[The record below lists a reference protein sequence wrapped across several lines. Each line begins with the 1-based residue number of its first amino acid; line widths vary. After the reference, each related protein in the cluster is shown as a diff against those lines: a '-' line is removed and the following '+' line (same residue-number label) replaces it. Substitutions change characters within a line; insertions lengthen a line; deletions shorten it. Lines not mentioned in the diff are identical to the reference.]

1 MQEPSKQNDETP
13 TFQSSGEASED
24 VAQRVKRARSK
35 ADSEKLSRRRF
46 LHDKQRDTA
55 ISPEMR
61 KSVSNWEPIELRLNA
76 TPIDV
81 IYASGTV
88 GHITQHLDR
97 YSFKDQAIAITM
109 KGRGDDLHTMT
120 DMKEISDGCCI
131 IT

>member
-1 MQEPSKQNDETP
+1 MQEPSKQNDET
-13 TFQSSGEASED
+13 FQSGEASED

-61 KSVSNWEPIELRLNA
+61 NSVSNWEPIELRLNA

-97 YSFKDQAIAITM
+97 YTFKDQAIAIKM

-120 DMKEISDGCCI
+120 NMKEVSDGCCI

>member
-1 MQEPSKQNDETP
+1 MQEPSKQNDET
-13 TFQSSGEASED
+13 QSGGEASED
-24 VAQRVKRARSK
+24 VAQRVKRARDL

-61 KSVSNWEPIELRLNA
+61 NSVSNWEPIELRLNA

-81 IYASGTV
+81 VYASGTV

-97 YSFKDQAIAITM
+97 YTFKDQAIAIKM

-120 DMKEISDGCCI
+120 NMKEVSDGCCI

>member
-1 MQEPSKQNDETP
+1 MQEPSKQNDET
-13 TFQSSGEASED
+13 FQSGEASED
-24 VAQRVKRARSK
+24 VAQRVKRARSR

-61 KSVSNWEPIELRLNA
+61 NSVSNWEPIELRLNA

-97 YSFKDQAIAITM
+97 YTFKDQAIAIKM

-120 DMKEISDGCCI
+120 NMKEVSDGCCI

>member
-1 MQEPSKQNDETP
+1 MQEPSKQNDET
-13 TFQSSGEASED
+13 QSSGEASED

-61 KSVSNWEPIELRLNA
+61 NSVSNWEPIELRLNA

-97 YSFKDQAIAITM
+97 YTFKDQAIAIKM

-120 DMKEISDGCCI
+120 NMKEVSDGCCI

>member
-1 MQEPSKQNDETP
+1 MQEPSKQNDET
-13 TFQSSGEASED
+13 QSSEASED
-24 VAQRVKRARSK
+24 VAQRVKRARDL

-61 KSVSNWEPIELRLNA
+61 NSVSNWEPIELRLNA

-97 YSFKDQAIAITM
+97 YTFKDQAIAIKM

-120 DMKEISDGCCI
+120 NMKEVSDGCCI

>member
-1 MQEPSKQNDETP
+1 MQEPSKQNDET
-13 TFQSSGEASED
+13 QSSEASED

-46 LHDKQRDTA
+46 LHDKQREQRDTA

-61 KSVSNWEPIELRLNA
+61 NSVSNWEPIELRLNA

-97 YSFKDQAIAITM
+97 YTFKDQAIAIKM

-120 DMKEISDGCCI
+120 NMKEVSDGCCI